1 MGLQHR
7 MPGRTL
13 LALAVAA
20 VVAGA
25 AAAQDAARQ
34 ERIQFAE
41 GATEAVVEGA
51 VSGYDSVEYQVA
63 ASIGQVMK
71 IGLEADNP
79 SAYFNV
85 YRPGELPGQSTA
97 LHIGPRDGN
106 DWSATLRKS
115 GDYTVQVFLVRA
127 AARRAETA
135 SYTLTVSVTGAAAGA
150 AVAPEAVPMPAEDFA
165 DGLAGGPD
173 FWKVSG
179 LAAGDELKLRA
190 APSTTAEVL
199 GRFPAGTL
207 LRNQGCRMTG
217 TQRWCAVEAHD
228 DAALKGWV
236 SGRYLSEATDVPGT
250 GG

>member
-1 MGLQHR
+1 MELQHR
-7 MPGRTL
+7 LPGRRL
-13 LALAVAA
+13 VALAIAA
-20 VVAGA
+20 AVAGA
-25 AAAQDAARQ
+25 AVAADAVRR
-34 ERIQFAE
+34 EPIRFDE

-51 VSGYDSVEYQVA
+51 LAGTDSVEYQVA
-63 ASIGQVMK
+63 ASAGQVMK
-71 IGLEADNP
+71 VGLAADNP

-85 YRPGELPGQSTA
+85 YRPDEVPGQSTA

-106 DWSATLRKS
+106 AWSATLRKS

-179 LAAGDELKLRA
+179 LEAGDELKLRA
-190 APSTTAEVL
+190 APSTDAEVL

-217 TQRWCAVEAHD
+217 TQRWCAVEARD
-228 DAALKGWV
+228 DAALRGWV
-236 SGRYLSEATDVPGT
+236 SGRYLSEATDVPGA